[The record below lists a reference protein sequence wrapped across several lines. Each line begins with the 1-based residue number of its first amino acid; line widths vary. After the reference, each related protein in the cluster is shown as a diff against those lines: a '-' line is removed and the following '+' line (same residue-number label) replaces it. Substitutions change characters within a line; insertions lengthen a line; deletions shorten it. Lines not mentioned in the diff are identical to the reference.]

1 MLTTAENETATTG
14 DGIGLRSGGFE
25 PSRSPP
31 ARGTL
36 PITETEGAWFRVI
49 PAWAGNTLTSRQPTI
64 RPSGHPRVG
73 GEHTSQS

>member
-1 MLTTAENETATTG
+1 MSRAGVVVASRLRRPEARHATTAENETATTG

-36 PITETEGAWFRVI
+36 PITETEGAWLRVI
-49 PAWAGNTLTSRQPTI
+49 PAWAGNTAS
-64 RPSGHPRVG
+64 
-73 GEHTSQS
+73 